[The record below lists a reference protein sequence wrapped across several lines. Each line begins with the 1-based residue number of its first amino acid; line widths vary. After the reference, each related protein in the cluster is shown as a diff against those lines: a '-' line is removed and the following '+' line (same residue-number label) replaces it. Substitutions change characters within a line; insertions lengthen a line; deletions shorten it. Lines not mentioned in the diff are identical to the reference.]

1 MFLLGAFLTGGAVG
15 FVADRAVTLSRPERR
30 QEADRSMRDS
40 LDAELELTDTQ
51 RRAVDSV
58 LDWRGSRFK
67 EIMDSV
73 RPSFNAMRDS
83 ARVLLMKEFDPAQQ
97 AAFVRIIER
106 NRIAD
111 SARKA
116 KDGRR

>member
-30 QEADRSMRDS
+30 QEIERSMRDS
-40 LDAELELTDTQ
+40 LDRELQLTDAQ
-51 RRAVDSV
+51 RRTVDSV

-73 RPSFNAMRDS
+73 RPTFSVARDS
-83 ARVLLMKEFDPAQQ
+83 ARVLLMREFDPAQQ
-97 AAFVRIIER
+97 VAFRRIIER

-111 SARKA
+111 SVRKSE
-116 KDGRR
+116 DGRR